1 MGREVGIVEL
11 RWLRYGCSETVRN
24 LLWVTH
30 MVDHRCHHLLL
41 GVSHVLS
48 YIHLMRHLRNHLR
61 LLWVAH
67 RIALVE
73 HLLRLSNRCHLLHHL
88 LWVIPSRVLWYL
100 LHHIGLMMVH
110 NQGYLQTMIKSFLL
124 FLDSFLVDLDTVH
137 DSHDPGDD
145 GTDDWDKDSKD
156 YLSYTYNDTLFS
168 LLCET
173 GMHETSDWHEEDVKK
188 QASQCL
194 TRSKS
199 HL

>member
-11 RWLRYGCSETVRN
+11 RWLRYSSSETVRN

-41 GVSHVLS
+41 GISHVLS
-48 YIHLMRHLRNHLR
+48 YIHLMSHLRHHLR

-67 RIALVE
+67 GIALVQ
-73 HLLRLSNRCHLLHHL
+73 HLLRLSNRSHMLHHL

-100 LHHIGLMMVH
+100 LYHIGLMVVD
-110 NQGYLQTMIKSFLL
+110 NQGYLQTMIKSFVL

-168 LLCET
+168 LLC
-173 GMHETSDWHEEDVKK
+173 
-188 QASQCL
+188 
-194 TRSKS
+194 
-199 HL
+199 